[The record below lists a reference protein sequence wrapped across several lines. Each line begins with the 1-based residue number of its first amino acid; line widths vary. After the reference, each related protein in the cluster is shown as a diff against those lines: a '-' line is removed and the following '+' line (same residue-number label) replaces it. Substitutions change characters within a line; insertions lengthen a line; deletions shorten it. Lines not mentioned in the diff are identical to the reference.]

1 MITLTCIR
9 TLVYT
14 LYSFFSWIFFLF
26 FFFKTYKQLYII
38 HVYNFMSLEVNI
50 HQLKLSSQSMTQ
62 TYPSLPKISSHPLI
76 YYYYYYLVIRTLNII
91 SILRKTQS
99 IQYSTANYWHYCQCI
114 SRTFSSCIAKTSYPL
129 INISLFFLPS
139 SSWQPLFYPLLL

>member
-1 MITLTCIR
+1 M
-9 TLVYT
+9 
-14 LYSFFSWIFFLF
+14 
-26 FFFKTYKQLYII
+26 YII

-76 YYYYYYLVIRTLNII
+76 YYYYYYLVIRTLNIR

-99 IQYSTANYWHYCQCI
+99 IQYSIANYWHYCQCI

-129 INISLFFLPS
+129 INISCFSFPLAPGNPS
-139 SSWQPLFYPLLL
+139 STLYFYKFDYFRFLIYIVSCSMYLSFLTGLFCIA